1 MLGCQGCFSC
11 TGVGFGPVLPVTLI
25 LMYIYLYLNI
35 FTILFP
41 LLLSFDRKVAFYKS
55 WAALWPAIFINGALF
70 IVWDALFT
78 RAGVWG
84 FNEAYLT
91 GIYLFNL
98 PLEEVLFFITVPY
111 ACVFI
116 YDVLNAYIDK
126 DLLQPYAKPIALLL
140 MLVLPLIAIFNI
152 SKVYTSVTF
161 SLLTILHLVHLR
173 FFDTKYL
180 GRFYLAYLVHLV
192 PFLLV
197 NGVLTFLPIVWYN
210 NSYNLGLRIVSI
222 PVEDTMY
229 SMLMLLLTIS
239 IYEGIR
245 RRKAVKQYEPLAV

>member
-1 MLGCQGCFSC
+1 
-11 TGVGFGPVLPVTLI
+11 
-25 LMYIYLYLNI
+25 MYIYLYLNI

-41 LLLSFDRKVAFYKS
+41 LLLSFDRKVHFFKS
-55 WAALWPAIFINGALF
+55 WPYLFPAIAVNAAAFIF
-70 IVWDALFT
+70 WDVQFT
-78 RAGVWG
+78 KAGVWG
-84 FNEAYLT
+84 FNPEYLT

-116 YDVLNAYIDK
+116 YDVLNAYITK
-126 DLLQPYAKPIALLL
+126 DLLQPYAKAIALTLIV
-140 MLVLPLIAIFNI
+140 VLPLIAIFNVE
-152 SKVYTSVTF
+152 KWYTSITF
-161 SLLTILHLVHLR
+161 MLLALLHLLHLR
-173 FFDTKYL
+173 YYGTKYL

-197 NGVLTFLPIVWYN
+197 NGVLTYLPVVWYN
-210 NSYNLGLRIVSI
+210 NAYNLGLRIVSI

-239 IYEGIR
+239 VYEGLR
-245 RRKAVKQYEPLAV
+245 QRQVVKQYEPLAV

>member
-1 MLGCQGCFSC
+1 
-11 TGVGFGPVLPVTLI
+11 
-25 LMYIYLYLNI
+25 MYIYLYLNI

-41 LLLSFDRKVAFYKS
+41 LLLSFDRKVAFYKN
-55 WAALWPAIFINGALF
+55 WFALFPAILVNAAFFVI
-70 IVWDALFT
+70 WDILFT

-91 GIYLFNL
+91 GIYFFNL
-98 PLEEVLFFITVPY
+98 PLEEILFFITVPY

-116 YDVLNAYIDK
+116 YDVLNAYIRK
-126 DLLQPYAKPIALLL
+126 DILKPYAKGIAIALLL
-140 MLVLPLIAIFNI
+140 ILPVIALFNTERL
-152 SKVYTSVTF
+152 YTSITF
-161 SLLTILHLVHLR
+161 SLLALMHLVHLR
-173 FFDTKYL
+173 FFSYQVL

-197 NGVLTFLPIVWYN
+197 NGVLTYLPVVWYN

-229 SMLMLLLTIS
+229 SMLMLLLS
-239 IYEGIR
+239 ITVYEGIR
-245 RRKAVKQYEPLAV
+245 SKRKIKQCEALTV

>member
-1 MLGCQGCFSC
+1 
-11 TGVGFGPVLPVTLI
+11 
-25 LMYIYLYLNI
+25 MYIYLYLNI

-41 LLLSFDRKVAFYKS
+41 LLLSFDKKVAFYKN
-55 WAALWPAIFINGALF
+55 WPALF
-70 IVWDALFT
+70 PAILVNAIVFMAWDAWFT
-78 RAGVWG
+78 DIGVWG
-84 FNEAYLT
+84 FNEEYLT

-116 YDVLNAYIDK
+116 YDVLNAYIQK
-126 DLLQPYAKPIALLL
+126 DLLQPYARPIALGL
-140 MLVLPLIAIFNI
+140 MLVLPLIAVFHI
-152 SKVYTSVTF
+152 SELYTSITF
-161 SLLTILHLVHLR
+161 TALVVLHLVHLR
-173 FFDTKYL
+173 YFGTRYL

-197 NGVLTFLPIVWYN
+197 NGVLTYLPIVWYN
-210 NSYNLGLRIVSI
+210 NEYNLGLRIISI

-239 IYEGIR
+239 VYESLR
-245 RRKAVKQYEPLAV
+245 QRKTVKHYAPLAV